1 MHKMSIPGFCMRQM
15 AISIF
20 IKNSQIIMKEGIE
33 FSEKSDRIATVLIRR
48 TLIKRRKLS

>member
-33 FSEKSDRIATVLIRR
+33 FFEKSDKIATVLRR